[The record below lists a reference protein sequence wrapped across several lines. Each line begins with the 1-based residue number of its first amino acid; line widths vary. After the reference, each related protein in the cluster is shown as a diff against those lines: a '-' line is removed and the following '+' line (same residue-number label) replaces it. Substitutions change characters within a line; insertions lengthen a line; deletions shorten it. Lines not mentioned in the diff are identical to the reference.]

1 MAIQGILGKKIG
13 MTQTFSPEGATY
25 HVTAIQAGPCVV
37 TQIKTKVKD
46 GYEAVQLGFE
56 ETRKLSSPEKGHLKK
71 TGKLLRHLREFR
83 VDELS
88 DLQVGQ
94 QINVGIFQ
102 PGDLIDVIGV
112 SKGRGFAGGV
122 KRYHF
127 KGGPKTHGQSDRQRA
142 PGAISSNTFPARIWK
157 GKRMAGHMGDD
168 RVTVKNM
175 KVIQADSERNLL
187 LIDGSVP
194 GGTNGVL
201 IIKKSSKSIKKS
213 KG

>member
-13 MTQTFSPEGATY
+13 MTQTFTQDGATN

-46 GYEAVQLGFE
+46 GYEAVQLGFDE
-56 ETRKLSSPEKGHLKK
+56 VKKLSSPEKGHLKRV
-71 TGKLLRHLREFR
+71 GKLLRHLREFK
-83 VDELS
+83 VDDLA

-94 QINVGIFQ
+94 QIDVSIFQ
-102 PGDLIDVIGV
+102 PGDRLDIVGV

-157 GKRMAGHMGDD
+157 GKKMAGHMGDE
-168 RVTVKNM
+168 RVTVKNL
-175 KVIQADSERNLL
+175 KVVQADLERNLL
-187 LIDGSVP
+187 LIDGAVP
-194 GGTNGVL
+194 GGTNGLL
-201 IIKKSSKSIKKS
+201 IIKKSTSKKS